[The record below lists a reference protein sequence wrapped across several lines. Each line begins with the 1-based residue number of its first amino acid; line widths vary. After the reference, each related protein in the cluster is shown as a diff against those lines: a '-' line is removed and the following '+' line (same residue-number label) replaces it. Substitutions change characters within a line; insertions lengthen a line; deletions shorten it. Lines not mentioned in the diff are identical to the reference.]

1 MKNDGYPLT
10 ALRSF
15 ASDVFMNLRQLK
27 YFVCVVEAGNMT
39 RAAEQLHVAQ
49 TALGMQI
56 RQLEED
62 LGVALLVRHSR
73 GVEPTRAGSLLL
85 SRATAIL
92 KSVEEARRDVTGCE
106 REESETI
113 RLGTTPALMP
123 VIGSEIALTVRQ
135 QLPQVALSIVEAMS
149 HVLVE
154 TLLRGEVDFILC
166 YDVPDLPQLSRTAML
181 QDDLVHVTLPGPRK
195 GEPIA
200 LVEALE
206 DSLAMPEEGDTVRTL
221 VTRTARDL
229 GLEVKIAHEVR
240 SVSAMKSL
248 VSRGAASSIL
258 PYFGVLDEVRAGTL
272 DARPIITPPLRRTL
286 FLASSKQRGPYR
298 NEPGLAAAVRS
309 SLEGLVQLLGPL
321 AHPLWVRTA

>member
-1 MKNDGYPLT
+1 MV
-10 ALRSF
+10 S
-15 ASDVFMNLRQLK
+15 MNLRQLK
-27 YFVCVVEAGNMT
+27 YFVSVVEAGNMT

-62 LGVALLVRHSR
+62 LGVALLLRHSR
-73 GVEPTRAGSLLL
+73 GVEPTKAGSLLL
-85 SRATAIL
+85 TRAIAIL
-92 KSVEEARRDVTGCE
+92 KSVEDARKDVSSCE
-106 REESETI
+106 REESEAI

-123 VIGSEIALTVRQ
+123 VIGSEIALIVRE
-135 QLPQVALSIVEAMS
+135 QLPQVSLSIVEAMS

-154 TLLRGEVDFILC
+154 TLVRDEVDFILC
-166 YDVPDLPQLSRTAML
+166 YDVPDLPQLSRVALL
-181 QDDLVHVTLPGPRK
+181 QDDLVLVTLPGPLK
-195 GEPIA
+195 GQPIA

-229 GLEVKIAHEVR
+229 GLDVKIAHEVR

-258 PYFGVLDEVRAGTL
+258 PYFAVLDEVRAGTL
-272 DARPIITPPLRRTL
+272 DARPITMPALRRTL
-286 FLASSKQRGPYR
+286 FLTHAKQSGPFR
-298 NEPGLAAAVRS
+298 SEAGLTGAVRA
-309 SLEGLVQLLGPL
+309 SLTGLIEALGPL
-321 AHPLWVRTA
+321 VHPLWVRTA